1 MLRTLTRASLL
12 LCLAL
17 PLTPALTG
25 CASGGAAPA
34 PLTTAAVQSRM
45 DQASDEVDLALAE
58 VYDMPMS
65 DVRLRLE
72 VQAKELSR
80 QRDQLAAT
88 IGALSDGAEGLSA
101 LRKRASALLKAASD
115 LRTEIKDA
123 TS

>member
-1 MLRTLTRASLL
+1 
-12 LCLAL
+12 
-17 PLTPALTG
+17 
-25 CASGGAAPA
+25 
-34 PLTTAAVQSRM
+34 M